1 MMWNWRDKG
10 LWLEKTLNTSM
21 LSTPT
26 KWKPPSDCWVN
37 ESQSYST
44 AGNLGLCLR
53 SCSDKQPHRAQDQ
66 EFLSRADW
74 VRSVP
79 ICKGLMNLKN
89 CWPPVENSAAA
100 PESCPWPAACPG
112 ASTKPSSS
120 LRHGQQPQEGLLAQA
135 QLDSAM
141 VLVCKTLEQISREYG
156 KFTAVCHGF
165 TSQSSGV
172 SLTKHPS
179 GKVKGF
185 VKISPISFWKSKDSE
200 HLRAAHGSLNIK
212 WVSALME

>member
-120 LRHGQQPQEGLLAQA
+120 LRHGLQPQESSCWHRHSWTLPWSWSARHWSRSAENMGSSLLCVMVSHHSHQECPTLSILQVRWKVLSKLVQFPSESQKTQNTWE
-135 QLDSAM
+135 QLM
-141 VLVCKTLEQISREYG
+141 
-156 KFTAVCHGF
+156 
-165 TSQSSGV
+165 GV
-172 SLTKHPS
+172 
-179 GKVKGF
+179 
-185 VKISPISFWKSKDSE
+185 
-200 HLRAAHGSLNIK
+200 
-212 WVSALME
+212 